1 MINKKAIATLTA
13 ASLALF
19 SGSAM
24 ADSAW
29 NASQNPIVAANNE
42 VGIAATGTLMNYQEH
57 FATTGVL
64 SSPIDDT
71 ESGWL
76 PGFSVNLSGMNS
88 NLIKNLY
95 LSLNYNYSSAGI
107 AYKGASYNPNIP
119 NSARPLDSTDQA
131 TTQNFIGKLGK
142 GLFLGR
148 NMMLTPYVAGG
159 FQLWNRQLPGTHER
173 YHSELV
179 GAGLM
184 YQYAPTARLV
194 LGADMRVLAL
204 VGGGIKTSQ
213 WSSGF
218 GTSGEE
224 TVGIHADYK
233 ISGGWHVYGGLNF
246 THFTYTGTGI
256 VTFYQ
261 GATKYIGKEP
271 PSSTNLLGMSA
282 GLAYSY

>member
-19 SGSAM
+19 SASAM

-42 VGIAATGTLMNYQEH
+42 IGLAATGTLMNYQEH

-64 SSPIDDT
+64 SAPMDDT

-76 PGFSVNLSGMNS
+76 PGFSVNLSGMNN
-88 NLIKNLY
+88 NLTENLY

-107 AYKGASYNPNIP
+107 AYKGSYIG
-119 NSARPLDSTDQA
+119 SYVPLYSTDQA
-131 TTQNFIGKLGK
+131 TTQNFLGKLGK
-142 GLFLGR
+142 GFSISN
-148 NMMLTPYVAGG
+148 NMMLTPYVTGG

-233 ISGGWHVYGGLNF
+233 ISGGWHAYGGLNF
-246 THFTYTGTGI
+246 THFTYIGTGI

-271 PSSTNLLGMSA
+271 PSSTNLLGMSV

>member
-1 MINKKAIATLTA
+1 MINKKVIATLTA

-19 SGSAM
+19 SVSAM

-29 NASQNPIVAANNE
+29 NTSQNPIVAANNE
-42 VGIAATGTLMNYQEH
+42 VGIAATGTLMNYQER

-107 AYKGASYNPNIP
+107 AYKGASYNPNLP

-131 TTQNFIGKLGK
+131 TTQSFIGKLGK

-179 GAGLM
+179 G
-184 YQYAPTARLV
+184 
-194 LGADMRVLAL
+194 
-204 VGGGIKTSQ
+204 
-213 WSSGF
+213 
-218 GTSGEE
+218 
-224 TVGIHADYK
+224 
-233 ISGGWHVYGGLNF
+233 
-246 THFTYTGTGI
+246 
-256 VTFYQ
+256 
-261 GATKYIGKEP
+261 
-271 PSSTNLLGMSA
+271 
-282 GLAYSY
+282 

>member
-19 SGSAM
+19 SASAM

-42 VGIAATGTLMNYQEH
+42 IGLAATGTLMNYQEH

-64 SSPIDDT
+64 SAPMDDT

-76 PGFSVNLSGMNS
+76 PGFSVNLSGMND
-88 NLIKNLY
+88 NLTKNLY

-107 AYKGASYNPNIP
+107 AYKGFTYNPGIP
-119 NSARPLDSTDQA
+119 NSARRADTTDQA
-131 TTQNFIGKLGK
+131 TTQNFLGKLGK
-142 GLFLGR
+142 GFSISN

-159 FQLWNRQLPGTHER
+159 FQLWTRQLPGTHER
-173 YHSELV
+173 YHSEFV

-224 TVGIHADYK
+224 SIGIHADYK

-246 THFTYTGTGI
+246 THFTYTGTDI

-261 GATKYIGKEP
+261 GATEYIGKEP
-271 PSSTNLLGMSA
+271 PSSTNLLGMHL